1 MTKEMKTRVEVEKRL
16 QQIIVLLNKK
26 GLIDNDDEDYRSFL
40 GKVGV
45 ITSTFGMALRI
56 DKEEELYEIMTKFSK
71 KLISAL
77 EDPDDIDMEAIIKL
91 MGGQSPDLN

>member
-26 GLIDNDDEDYRSFL
+26 GLIDNDDEEYRSFL

-45 ITSTFGMALRI
+45 ITSAFGMALRM
-56 DKEEELYEIMTKFSK
+56 DREDELYEIMTKFSK
-71 KLISAL
+71 KLIGAL
-77 EDPDDIDMEAIIKL
+77 EDPEDIDIDAILKL

>member
-45 ITSTFGMALRI
+45 ITSTFGMGLRM

-77 EDPDDIDMEAIIKL
+77 EDPDDIDMESIIKL

>member
-45 ITSTFGMALRI
+45 ITSTFGMALRM

>member
-26 GLIDNDDEDYRSFL
+26 GLIDNDDEEYRSFL

-45 ITSTFGMALRI
+45 ITSTFGMALRM